1 MLQRDKFPCPKKV
14 KRMICVCLETSE
26 LKSSQSLKENVKA
39 NVTEA
44 VGRGD
49 MGPGSLL
56 RNTMLLT
63 SFEPITASLGSGS
76 DGHQDTQV

>member
-1 MLQRDKFPCPKKV
+1 
-14 KRMICVCLETSE
+14 MICVCLETSE